1 MKRIL
6 VVHTGGGLGDVLL
19 ATPVL
24 DALQAAWPEVSID
37 FLARSGTAA
46 AVERHPVVRELLT
59 MPSAAP
65 SLGELPAW
73 AARLRA
79 RRYDAALVLW
89 SRTSLA
95 WMLFLAG
102 IPTRVGQ
109 GSRLGYSWL
118 YTHRVRIRSEHG
130 DTTTHWTEILLD
142 YVRAL
147 GVQPAPPV
155 PRFVIPREARAKADH
170 LLGDLP
176 PGSGPVVG
184 FHSSKGLRL
193 EPGRW
198 PVDVFAGWA
207 RALHRD
213 LGARLVLTGG
223 SDEVDLVAA
232 VAAQADVPVLD
243 LAGRTDVPTLAAV
256 AARCD
261 AFVCPDSGPMHL
273 AAVVGTPTVGVYA
286 LEEDFPLRWAPR
298 GGPSRLVRPSPT
310 GCRPGCRKGTCP
322 DFQCYRVVQPELVVQ
337 AVRDLLGVPRERAG
351 DDPSG

>member
-24 DALQAAWPEVSID
+24 DALHAAWPEAAID
-37 FLARSGTAA
+37 FLARASTAP
-46 AVERHPVVRELLT
+46 AVERHPLVSELLT
-59 MPSAAP
+59 MPASAPRLA
-65 SLGELPAW
+65 EVPAW
-73 AARLRA
+73 ASRLRA

-89 SRTSLA
+89 SRTALA
-95 WMLFLAG
+95 WMLALAG
-102 IPTRVGQ
+102 IPVRVGQ
-109 GSRLGYSWL
+109 GSRLAYSWM
-118 YTHRVRIRSEHG
+118 YTHRVRVRSEAG
-130 DTTTHWTEILLD
+130 DTDTHWTEVMLD

-147 GVQPAPPV
+147 GVEPAPPR
-155 PRFVIPREARAKADH
+155 PLFVIPPEAHERARD
-170 LLGDLP
+170 LLAGVE
-176 PGSGPVVG
+176 GGPVIG

-207 RALHRD
+207 RALHER

-223 SDEVDLVAA
+223 PDEVDLVAEVERLA
-232 VAAQADVPVLD
+232 GVPVRN

-273 AAVVGTPTVGVYA
+273 AALVGTPTVGVYA
-286 LEEDFPLRWAPR
+286 LEEDFPKRWAPV
-298 GGPSRLVRPSPT
+298 GAPVRLVRPSPT
-310 GCRPGCRKGTCP
+310 GCRPGCLKSTCP
-322 DFQCYRVVQPELVVQ
+322 DFRCYRVVTPEAVVE
-337 AVRDLLGVPRERAG
+337 AVQDLL
-351 DDPSG
+351 SGPGR